1 MNLTKL
7 VLKRPVS
14 TALIVL
20 GIIVFGIFS
29 IPGFDMELIPDIDL
43 PMYIIY
49 TVYPGASPTSIDELV
64 TSKIEDSAETLSGVD
79 SVLSYSYNDYSMV
92 ALSYDYDQNMNDA
105 YTSLSAALDMLN
117 LPDDCQDP
125 TIIEMTVNQM
135 PTVMISATS
144 NGSSDMMAYIDETVV
159 PTLEGVSNVARVE
172 VTGGRTNYVRVRL
185 NEDSMRQ
192 YGLNISGISQQIGGA
207 KYNVPAGRIKGGS
220 QEISLSTSADF
231 LSLQDLE
238 NTTLTTAT
246 GAQIRLADV
255 ADISMG
261 EKDPSAVSRYNGE
274 ENVTIQVSKVQSAS
288 TVRVASNVRKAIE
301 KLEKQDAGVTYDMMY
316 DSGAEIVSALKS
328 VAETLALG
336 VVFAMVVLFL
346 FFGDI
351 KASLIVGSSMPLSVF
366 ATLVFMYI
374 IGFDINIITAGA
386 LVIAIG
392 MIVDNSIV
400 VIESCFRATMEG
412 ADLREAAVK
421 GAGTVMM
428 SITASTITTCV
439 VYLPMTMIKG
449 LAGQMFSQL
458 GVIIVIAMI
467 ASLIS
472 ALCIVPLLYV
482 VIRPKEKKTSVING
496 ILDKMRSGYDGLLR
510 RLLYRKKTTL
520 LVSVLLLILSFFI
533 ASTLTFE
540 LIPADYDGSITITA
554 DFRPGTQLSV
564 MDEEMT
570 QIEGMVR
577 DDPNFENYSLSISQ
591 NQAVV
596 TAYAVDKCG
605 RSSEKAVEEYTEAF
619 MERTGMDIAV
629 APTGGSSSSMSSTY
643 STDTVDVV
651 IQGEDAD
658 ALAEACMQLEE
669 MMASTPGVIHV
680 KSDAATRQT
689 SGHVVVDPRKAAAA
703 GLAPAQV
710 ALDLYQTMNGVT
722 AAHMELNGSEYDIIL
737 NFADGA
743 YEDINQLMSKP
754 LTGATGSQV
763 VLQDIASVEY
773 SQQLQMIQK
782 SGGKIQNTVSATTAE
797 GSKGAVTRAVNKAA
811 AQMEFPEGVSLSS
824 SMMEDMQDE
833 NLTAIFNS
841 ILAGIFLVFL
851 VMAMQFESPR
861 FSLMVMT
868 CIPFSLIGSFLLLF
882 LTRSSMNMVSMMG
895 FLMLMGIA
903 VNNGILLVDTV
914 NQEKEH
920 MSLEDALVEAGKI
933 RLRPILMTTLTTIL
947 AMVPLGWFSDNKM
960 MSSMAFVIIGGLVA
974 STILCLLMMPSYYLI
989 IARKDKKEKKEKK
1002 RLFGRRQ
1009 KGIPENPEIKPLL
1022 TETED
1027 FETKDFQTKDFQT
1040 EDFETEDSEAEE
1052 FHAEYAGE
1060 MEELYE
1066 MPLPEE
1072 GNVQKKDKDE

>member
-374 IGFDINIITAGA
+374 IGFDINIITA
-386 LVIAIG
+386 
-392 MIVDNSIV
+392 
-400 VIESCFRATMEG
+400 
-412 ADLREAAVK
+412 
-421 GAGTVMM
+421 
-428 SITASTITTCV
+428 ITTCV

-596 TAYAVDKCG
+596 TAYAVDKCS

-797 GSKGAVTRAVNKAA
+797 GSKGAVTRAVNRAA

-1027 FETKDFQTKDFQT
+1027 FETEDFQTKDFQT

>member
-7 VLKRPVS
+7 VLRRPVS

-20 GIIVFGIFS
+20 GIFVFGIFS

-43 PMYIIY
+43 PMYLIY

-79 SVLSYSYNDYSMV
+79 SVISYSYNNYSMV
-92 ALSYDYDQNMNDA
+92 GLTYDYDQNMNDA
-105 YTSLSAALDMLN
+105 YTSLSAALDVLN

-125 TIIEMTVNQM
+125 VIIEMDVNQV
-135 PTVMISATS
+135 PTVMISATA

-159 PTLEGVSNVARVE
+159 PALESVSNVARVE
-172 VTGGRTNYVRVRL
+172 VTGGRSNYVRVCL
-185 NEDSMRQ
+185 NEDHMRQ
-192 YGLNISGISQQIGGA
+192 YGLNISGIAQQVGA
-207 KYNVPAGRIKGGS
+207 ADYNVPAGSIKAGS
-220 QEISLSTSADF
+220 QDISLSTSADF
-231 LSLQDLE
+231 LSLHDLE
-238 NTTLTTAT
+238 NTVISTAA

-261 EKDPSAVSRYNGE
+261 VKEPSTLSRYNGE
-274 ENVTIQVSKVQSAS
+274 ENVSIQVSKVQSAS
-288 TVRVASNVRKAIE
+288 TVRVASDVRRAIE
-301 KLEKQDAGVTYDMMY
+301 KLEQQDAGVTYDMMY

-336 VVFAMVVLFL
+336 VVFAMLVLFI

-366 ATLVFMYI
+366 ATLVLMFVM
-374 IGFDINIITAGA
+374 GFDLNIITTGA

-400 VIESCFRATMEG
+400 VIESCFRAAKEG
-412 ADLREAAVK
+412 ADLQEAAIN

-458 GVIIVIAMI
+458 GVIIVVAMV

-482 VIRPKEKKTSVING
+482 VISPHEKKTSLVNDALERIRG
-496 ILDKMRSGYDGLLR
+496 GYDRLLR

-554 DFRPGTQLSV
+554 DFRPGTQLTV
-564 MDEEMT
+564 MDQEMT
-570 QIEGMVR
+570 QIEQMIEG
-577 DDPNFENYSLSISQ
+577 DPEFENYSLSISG
-591 NQAVV
+591 NQATV
-596 TAYAVDKCG
+596 TAYAVDKCK
-605 RSSEKAVEEYTEAF
+605 RTSEEAVEEYTNAF
-619 MERTGMDIAV
+619 SSYTGADISI
-629 APTGGSSSSMSSTY
+629 APSGGSSSAMSGNY

-651 IQGEDAD
+651 IEGEDID
-658 ALAEACMQLEE
+658 ALTQACEQIEEE
-669 MMASTPGVIHV
+669 MYAIPGVIHV
-680 KSDAATRQT
+680 KSDAATMQT
-689 SGHVVVDPRKAAAA
+689 AGHIVVDPQKAASV

-710 ALDLYQTMNGVT
+710 ALDLYQTMNGVN
-722 AAHMELNGSEYDIIL
+722 AAHMEINGSEYDITL
-737 NFADGA
+737 NYADGV
-743 YEDINQLMSKP
+743 YEDINQLMSKT
-754 LTGATGSQV
+754 LTGPMGNQV

-773 SQQLQMIQK
+773 DQQLQMIQK
-782 SGGKIQNTVSATTAE
+782 SNGKIQNTVSATPAD
-797 GSKGAVTRAVNKAA
+797 GRKGDVTRAVTKVT
-811 AQMEFPEGVSLSS
+811 QDLELPEGVSLSS
-824 SMMEDMQDE
+824 SMIEDMRGE

-882 LTRSSMNMVSMMG
+882 VTRSSLNMVSMMG

-974 STILCLLMMPSYYLI
+974 STVLCLLMMPSYYLI
-989 IARKDKKEKKEKK
+989 ISKKDREKKE
-1002 RLFGRRQ
+1002 
-1009 KGIPENPEIKPLL
+1009 
-1022 TETED
+1022 
-1027 FETKDFQTKDFQT
+1027 
-1040 EDFETEDSEAEE
+1040 
-1052 FHAEYAGE
+1052 
-1060 MEELYE
+1060 
-1066 MPLPEE
+1066 
-1072 GNVQKKDKDE
+1072 DKDRKGFFHRRG

>member
-7 VLKRPVS
+7 VLRRPVS

-20 GIIVFGIFS
+20 GIFVFGIFS

-43 PMYIIY
+43 PMYMIY
-49 TVYPGASPTSIDELV
+49 TIYPGASPTSIDELV

-79 SVLSYSYNDYSMV
+79 SVLSYSYDNYSIV
-92 ALSYDYDQNMNDA
+92 ALTYDYDQNMNDA
-105 YTSLSAALDMLN
+105 YTSLSAALDMLS

-125 TIIEMTVNQM
+125 TIIEMDVNQV
-135 PTVMISATS
+135 PTVMISATA
-144 NGSSDMMAYIDETVV
+144 NGSSDMMAYIEETVV
-159 PTLEGVSNVARVE
+159 PALEGVSNVARVE

-192 YGLNISGISQQIGGA
+192 YGLNISGISQQIGAA
-207 KYNVPAGRIKGGS
+207 KYNVPAGRIKAGT
-220 QEISLSTSADF
+220 QEISLSTSAEF
-231 LSLQDLE
+231 VTQQNLE

-261 EKDPSAVSRYNGE
+261 VKDPSSVSRYNGQ
-274 ENVTIQVSKVQSAS
+274 ENVSIQVSKVQSAS
-288 TVRVASNVRKAIE
+288 TVRVASDVRKTLE

-336 VVFAMVVLFL
+336 VVFSMLVLFI

-366 ATLVFMYI
+366 ATLVLMFVLGY
-374 IGFDINIITAGA
+374 DLNIITTGA

-400 VIESCFRATMEG
+400 VIESCFRATKEE
-412 ADLREAAVK
+412 DDIREAAVR

-428 SITASTITTCV
+428 SIVASTITTCV
-439 VYLPMTMIKG
+439 VYLPLTMIKG

-458 GVIIVIAMI
+458 GVIIVVAMI
-467 ASLIS
+467 SSLIS

-482 VIRPKEKKTSVING
+482 YIRPREKKVSFVNNALAAVRSV
-496 ILDKMRSGYDGLLR
+496 YDRVLR

-520 LVSVLLLILSFFI
+520 LVSVLLLILSFVI

-554 DFRPGTQLSV
+554 DFRPGTQLAV
-564 MDEEMT
+564 MDEEMK
-570 QIEGMVR
+570 QIEELVR
-577 DDPNFENYSLSISQ
+577 DDEYFENYSLSISGS
-591 NQAVV
+591 QATV
-596 TAYAVDKCG
+596 TAYAVDKCK
-605 RSSEKAVEEYTEAF
+605 RTSEAAVDEYTALF
-619 MERTGMDIAV
+619 ASRTGADISV
-629 APTGGSSSSMSSTY
+629 APSGGSSSAMSGNY

-651 IQGEDAD
+651 IQGEDVD
-658 ALAEACMQLEE
+658 ALAQACEQIEE
-669 MMASTPGVIHV
+669 MMASVPGVIHV

-689 SGHVVVDPRKAAAA
+689 SGHVVVDPQKAAAA
-703 GLAPAQV
+703 GLAPAQI

-722 AAHMELNGSEYDIIL
+722 ASHMELNGSEYDIIL
-737 NFADGA
+737 NYADGA
-743 YEDINQLMSKP
+743 YQDINQLMGKT
-754 LTGATGSQV
+754 LTGAMGNQV
-763 VLQDIASVEY
+763 VLQDIATVEY
-773 SQQLQMIQK
+773 DQQLQMIQK
-782 SGGKIQNTVSATTAE
+782 TGGKIQNTVSATAAE
-797 GSKGAVTRAVNKAA
+797 GMKGDVTREITRKAA
-811 AQMEFPEGVSLSS
+811 EMEFPGDVVLSS
-824 SMMEDMQDE
+824 SLIEDMRGE

-882 LTRSSMNMVSMMG
+882 VTGSSLNMVSMMG

-920 MSLEDALVEAGKI
+920 MPLEDALVEAGKI

-960 MSSMAFVIIGGLVA
+960 MASMAFVIIGGLIA
-974 STILCLLMMPSYYLI
+974 STLLCLLMMPSY
-989 IARKDKKEKKEKK
+989 
-1002 RLFGRRQ
+1002 
-1009 KGIPENPEIKPLL
+1009 
-1022 TETED
+1022 
-1027 FETKDFQTKDFQT
+1027 
-1040 EDFETEDSEAEE
+1040 
-1052 FHAEYAGE
+1052 
-1060 MEELYE
+1060 
-1066 MPLPEE
+1066 
-1072 GNVQKKDKDE
+1072 